1 MLLQP
6 FRWLLWFFGWLVVG
20 LRYRVTHKGVA
31 EALKKP
37 GPYLVM
43 PNHPGFCDPMNVLI
57 HFWPHF
63 KFRPVVNELN
73 FQNPVLGPVGWLIRT
88 INLPDMEHASADSVK
103 RAQAGL
109 EIIKQAL
116 LNGEN
121 VILWPSGRLMRD
133 GVEYLGGARAVTDLL
148 AACPQLTVVLI
159 RTRGV
164 WGSSW
169 SWADGPI
176 PPLFPL
182 LFKSLGRLL
191 GNLVFFAPRRKLN
204 MTVEAFTAAERPA
217 AKRDDINRWLE
228 GWYNADIAER
238 HKQGIDTQWPGE
250 VPTFVPYNFAFGP
263 RTYEFKPPY
272 MEPDADISKM
282 TPDVKKQVAE
292 MVAEKINRPL
302 GDDEN
307 QAGTTF
313 LQLGIDSLDGME
325 LALQVEQR
333 YGFRGDEVPQKIG
346 QLWALAIGSA
356 SQAVSKPVPKEW
368 FEAPSDTD
376 PIALMGDT
384 IPEAF
389 VNRCMKHP
397 KDTAAADDVS
407 GVLSYGRLLLGAML
421 MAKRFRAFPEQN
433 IGLMLPASVGGDLA
447 LMALHLAGKLPVILN
462 WTTGPNNLAHAVKLM
477 HLKRV
482 VTSKAFIDRAH
493 LEVPGT
499 EFVYLE
505 VVRKTVGKREAL
517 TKLAQ
522 MKLFPGAAKTS
533 ALEYAVKDKHQ
544 PAVVL
549 FTSGSEKAPKAVPL
563 SHDNILA
570 NLRGFM
576 PAFQFT
582 RSDSVLG
589 FLPLFHSFGHTVTG
603 IFPLLVG
610 FKVLHHPDPADAGG
624 LVRKI
629 AGYKPT
635 ITAGTPTFLN
645 FILEKAKPGELDSLR
660 TLVVGA
666 EKCPDA
672 VFEKAKQLA
681 PNSTIVE
688 GYGIT
693 ECSPIIA
700 FNPPLATRPGTIG
713 KPCTNLETRI
723 VDAESKQTVPTGELG
738 MLLVRGPSVF
748 GGYVDPASG
757 DPFETIDGVR
767 WYNTNDLVRVDAE
780 GYIHFQGRLKR
791 FLKAGGEM
799 ISLPALEEPFTLKY
813 PATDQGPRVAVE
825 GIEMPTGRRVVLFT
839 TEDIPLRDA
848 NALLMDNG
856 FRGVM
861 RLDAVE
867 KIEKIP
873 VLGTG
878 KTDYKVLRAKIETQ
892 PNG

>member
-6 FRWLLWFFGWLVVG
+6 FRWLLWFFGSLIVG
-20 LRYRVTHKGVA
+20 LRYRVTHKGVP

-43 PNHPGFCDPMNVLI
+43 PNHPGFCDPMNVLL

-63 KFRPVVNELN
+63 KFRPVVNEIN
-73 FQNPVLGPVGWLIRT
+73 FQNPFLGPIGWLLRT
-88 INLPDMEHASADSVK
+88 INLPDMEHTSAESFK
-103 RAQAGL
+103 RAQAGV

-116 LNGEN
+116 LAGEN
-121 VILWPSGRLMRD
+121 VILWPSGRLQRD
-133 GVEYLGGARAVTDLL
+133 GLERLGGARAVTDLL

-191 GNLVFFAPRRKLN
+191 GNLVFFAPRRKLS

-228 GWYNADIAER
+228 NWYNADVTDR
-238 HKQGIDTQWPGE
+238 HKKGIDTQWPGE

-263 RTYEFKPPY
+263 RTHEYQPPY
-272 MEPDADISKM
+272 VEPEADISKL
-282 TPDVKKQVAE
+282 TPEVKKQVAE
-292 MVAEKINRPL
+292 MVSEQIKRPL
-302 GDDEN
+302 TDEEN
-307 QAGTTF
+307 QANTTF
-313 LQLGIDSLDGME
+313 MQLGIDSLDGME
-325 LALQVEQR
+325 LSLHVEQR
-333 YGFRGDEVPQKIG
+333 FGFRGDQVPEKLG
-346 QLWALAIGSA
+346 QLWAIASGTA
-356 SQAVSKPVPKEW
+356 SQVAEKRVPKEW
-368 FEAPSDTD
+368 FDPPSDID
-376 PIALMGDT
+376 PITLLGDT

-389 VNRCMKHP
+389 VNRCLKHP
-397 KDTAAADDVS
+397 KDTAAADDLS

-421 MAKRFRAFPEQN
+421 MAKRFREYPEKN
-433 IGLMLPASVGGDLA
+433 IGLMLPASVAGDLA

-505 VVRKTVGKREAL
+505 VVRKSVGKREAL
-517 TKLAQ
+517 TALAK
-522 MKLFPGAAKTS
+522 MKLFPATAKTN
-533 ALEYAVKDKHQ
+533 ALKHANKDPHQ

-563 SHDNILA
+563 SHDNIIA
-570 NLRGFM
+570 NLHGIM
-576 PAFQFT
+576 PVLKFT

-603 IFPLLVG
+603 VFPLLVG
-610 FKVLHHPDPADAGG
+610 FKVLHHADPTDANG

-645 FILEKAKPGELDSLR
+645 FILEKSKPGELDSLR
-660 TLVVGA
+660 ILVVGA

-672 VFEKAKQLA
+672 VFAKAKQLA

-713 KPCTNLETRI
+713 KPCINLETKI
-723 VDAESKQTVPTGELG
+723 VNAESKLDVPPGELG

-757 DPFETIDGVR
+757 DPFETIDGQR
-767 WYNTNDLVRVDAE
+767 WYNTGDLVQIDTD

-799 ISLPALEEPFTLKY
+799 ISLPALEEPLALKY
-813 PATDQGPRVAVE
+813 PANEQGPRVAVE
-825 GIEMPTGRRVVLFT
+825 GIETPTGRRVVLFT

-861 RLDAVE
+861 RLDAIE
-867 KIEKIP
+867 KIDRIP

-878 KTDYKVLRAKIETQ
+878 KTDYKVLRAKIESQ

>member
-1 MLLQP
+1 
-6 FRWLLWFFGWLVVG
+6 
-20 LRYRVTHKGVA
+20 
-31 EALKKP
+31 
-37 GPYLVM
+37 
-43 PNHPGFCDPMNVLI
+43 
-57 HFWPHF
+57 
-63 KFRPVVNELN
+63 
-73 FQNPVLGPVGWLIRT
+73 
-88 INLPDMEHASADSVK
+88 
-103 RAQAGL
+103 
-109 EIIKQAL
+109 
-116 LNGEN
+116 
-121 VILWPSGRLMRD
+121 
-133 GVEYLGGARAVTDLL
+133 
-148 AACPQLTVVLI
+148 
-159 RTRGV
+159 
-164 WGSSW
+164 
-169 SWADGPI
+169 
-176 PPLFPL
+176 
-182 LFKSLGRLL
+182 
-191 GNLVFFAPRRKLN
+191 
-204 MTVEAFTAAERPA
+204 MTVEAFTATERPT

-228 GWYNADIAER
+228 GWYNADVTQR
-238 HKQGIDTQWPGE
+238 HKDGIDTQWPGE

-263 RTYEFKPPY
+263 RTHEYQPPY
-272 MEPDADISKM
+272 VEPDADISKL
-282 TPDVKKQVAE
+282 TPEVKKQVAE
-292 MVAEKINRPL
+292 MVSEQIKRPL
-302 GDDEN
+302 TDEEN
-307 QAGTTF
+307 QPNTTF
-313 LQLGIDSLDGME
+313 MQLGIDSLDGME
-325 LALQVEQR
+325 LSLHVEQR
-333 YGFRGDEVPQKIG
+333 FGFRGDQVPEKLG
-346 QLWALAIGSA
+346 QLWAIATGTA
-356 SQAVSKPVPKEW
+356 SQNAVKPVPKEW
-368 FEAPSDTD
+368 FDPPSDTD
-376 PIALMGDT
+376 PITLLGET

-389 VNRCMKHP
+389 VTRCLKHP
-397 KDTAAADDVS
+397 KDTAAADDLS

-421 MAKRFRAFPEQN
+421 MAKRFREYPEKN
-433 IGLMLPASVGGDLA
+433 IGLMLPASVAGDLA

-477 HLKRV
+477 QLKRV
-482 VTSKAFIDRAH
+482 ITSKAFIDRAH

-505 VVRKTVGKREAL
+505 VVRKSVGKREAL
-517 TKLAQ
+517 TELAQ
-522 MKLFPGAAKTS
+522 MKLFPAAAKTN
-533 ALEYAVKDKHQ
+533 ALKYANKDPHQ

-563 SHDNILA
+563 SHDNIIA
-570 NLRGFM
+570 NLRGIM
-576 PAFQFT
+576 PVLQFT

-603 IFPLLVG
+603 VFPLLVG
-610 FKVLHHPDPADAGG
+610 FKVLHHADPTDAGG

-629 AGYKPT
+629 AAYKPT

-645 FILEKAKPGELDSLR
+645 FILEKSKPGELDSLR
-660 TLVVGA
+660 ILVVGA

-672 VFEKAKQLA
+672 VFAKSKQLA
-681 PNSTIVE
+681 PNATIVE

-713 KPCTNLETRI
+713 KPCINLETRI
-723 VDAESKQTVPTGELG
+723 VDAESKQPVPHGDMG

-757 DPFETIDGVR
+757 DPFETIDGQR
-767 WYNTNDLVRVDAE
+767 WYNTGDLVQIDTD

-799 ISLPALEEPFTLKY
+799 ISLPALEEPLALKY
-813 PATDQGPRVAVE
+813 PANEQGPRVAVE
-825 GIEMPTGRRVVLFT
+825 GIETPTGRRVVLFT

-867 KIEKIP
+867 KIDQIP